1 VKVAARFV
9 FLAAAVGAGLLLFR
23 AGPREV
29 TLVYGVADGR
39 VRAVEVVI
47 VRGDEVL
54 RRAELRVA
62 GEGPPS
68 HRVRLPDGDY
78 LLRVDLFGDGPPRH
92 VEKSITV
99 TESGTL
105 VIPLGP

>member
-1 VKVAARFV
+1 MKLAARLV
-9 FLAAAVGAGLLLFR
+9 FLAGAVGIGFLLFGT
-23 AGPREV
+23 GPREV

-39 VRAVEVVI
+39 VRTVEVVI
-47 VRGDEVL
+47 ARGDEVL

-62 GEGPPS
+62 GDRPPS
-68 HRVRLPDGDY
+68 QRVRLPDGDY
-78 LLRVDLFGDGPPRH
+78 RLRIDLLGDGPARH

-99 TESGTL
+99 AESGTL

>member
-1 VKVAARFV
+1 MKLAAR
-9 FLAAAVGAGLLLFR
+9 LLLLAGGLGIALLFFR

-29 TLVYGVADGR
+29 TLVYGVPDDR

-47 VRGDEVL
+47 AHGGEVL

-62 GEGPPS
+62 GDRTPS

-78 LLRVDLFGDGPPRH
+78 LLRIELLGEGPPRH
-92 VEKSITV
+92 LEKSITV
-99 TESGTL
+99 AESGTL